1 MENRSRTLVCIQ
13 YFLSTCVRLNDAC
26 RMEHTISEESFQK
39 IQELVKKIKKKIHQ
53 RNKWKNNG
61 NAIKSVVRSFVR
73 QLSCCQISDILNSKS
88 QKQVCQ
94 KDRCCPSAKKKD
106 IQLQNLPISKMN
118 CADSTE
124 RPLKLPEPVFH
135 CVDIFHHQPDNID
148 VPSRIP
154 AHEELSGCF

>member
-1 MENRSRTLVCIQ
+1 MGKYFVTDVFCGEANKVLTADHAYKIGRYLGWYYNQNHRGRIIIGKDTRRSSYRRT
-13 YFLSTCVRLNDAC
+13 R
-26 RMEHTISEESFQK
+26 
-39 IQELVKKIKKKIHQ
+39 
-53 RNKWKNNG
+53 G
-61 NAIKSVVRSFVR
+61 NAIKPVVRSFVR

-148 VPSRIP
+148 VPSGIP

>member
-1 MENRSRTLVCIQ
+1 VEASVQLAISNIELYCKNEGITKLFLTGSEIERVDKNTITQIVEG
-13 YFLSTCVRLNDAC
+13 LSTKGIQTVYGENICYDAAAA
-26 RMEHTISEESFQK
+26 
-39 IQELVKKIKKKIHQ
+39 
-53 RNKWKNNG
+53 KN
-61 NAIKSVVRSFVR
+61 RY
-73 QLSCCQISDILNSKS
+73 
-88 QKQVCQ
+88 
-94 KDRCCPSAKKKD
+94 AKKKD

-148 VPSRIP
+148 VPAGIP

>member
-1 MENRSRTLVCIQ
+1 MESLEFHQFYCSILEQLTQLLLKGPFDPQIILYLVATRQEAMPLSQLFEVLFDPPVVVKETRS
-13 YFLSTCVRLNDAC
+13 
-26 RMEHTISEESFQK
+26 
-39 IQELVKKIKKKIHQ
+39 
-53 RNKWKNNG
+53 
-61 NAIKSVVRSFVR
+61 NAIKPVVRSFVR
-73 QLSCCQISDILNSKS
+73 SPSCCQISGILNSKS

-135 CVDIFHHQPDNID
+135 CVDISD
-148 VPSRIP
+148 RIW
-154 AHEELSGCF
+154 